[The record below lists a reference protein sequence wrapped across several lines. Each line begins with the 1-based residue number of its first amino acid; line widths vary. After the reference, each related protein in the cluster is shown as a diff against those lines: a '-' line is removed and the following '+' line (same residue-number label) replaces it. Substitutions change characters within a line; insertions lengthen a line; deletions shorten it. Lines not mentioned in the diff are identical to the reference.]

1 VLDVFVPQIVLDG
14 AGVLTVV
21 GELEPGRMSQH
32 VRMDRHAQLGRIAGA
47 SEQLAE
53 GGRGHRRA
61 ALGDKN
67 VGAARIFTQY
77 LAQAPEFRPAQRMGA
92 GQPVLAAAYV
102 QQALPQINLL
112 APQPDQFRH
121 AEPVPVGEQDHRG
134 IALTVAPE
142 TLGRGDQPVD
152 FRGRQVF
159 AAAPFGVG
167 HLGWWVHG
175 AGFPEND
182 VW

>member
-1 VLDVFVPQIVLDG
+1 
-14 AGVLTVV
+14 
-21 GELEPGRMSQH
+21 
-32 VRMDRHAQLGRIAGA
+32 
-47 SEQLAE
+47 
-53 GGRGHRRA
+53 
-61 ALGDKN
+61 
-67 VGAARIFTQY
+67 
-77 LAQAPEFRPAQRMGA
+77 MGA

-121 AEPVPVGEQDHRG
+121 TQPVPIGEQDHRG
-134 IALTVAPE
+134 IALTVASE

-152 FRGRQVF
+152 FRWCQVF

-167 HLGWWVHG
+167 NLGWWVHD
-175 AGFPEND
+175 ANFPEND